1 MWKPETRGTRIMA
14 TKQKTRTYR
23 IRREWTVVMESWIEV
38 EADSVEA
45 ACAAARANDD
55 YDDQRIAD
63 DSDGPTYIG
72 RIECG
77 GRELPVPVQ
86 FNGDGMR

>member
-1 MWKPETRGTRIMA
+1 MA
-14 TKQKTRTYR
+14 TKKKTYR

-45 ACAAARANDD
+45 ACRAARANDD

-77 GRELPVPVQ
+77 GRELLVPAD

>member
-1 MWKPETRGTRIMA
+1 MA
-14 TKQKTRTYR
+14 TKKKTYR

-45 ACAAARANDD
+45 ACAAAVANDD

-63 DSDGPTYIG
+63 DSDGPTYVG

-77 GRELPVPVQ
+77 GREITVPVRYD
-86 FNGDGMR
+86 GDGMR

>member
-1 MWKPETRGTRIMA
+1 MA

-38 EADSVEA
+38 EAESVEA
-45 ACAAARANDD
+45 ACVAARANDD

-77 GRELPVPVQ
+77 GRELPVPAD

>member
-1 MWKPETRGTRIMA
+1 MA
-14 TKQKTRTYR
+14 TKRKTYR

-45 ACAAARANDD
+45 ACAVAVANDD

-72 RIECG
+72 RIECD
-77 GRELPVPVQ
+77 GREVPVPVM
-86 FNGDGMR
+86 FNEA